1 MRLKNKVAIVT
12 GSGQGLGEA
21 MAKAL
26 AAEGAKVAVVDIVLD
41 NALAVV
47 DQIRSKGGE
56 AIGLKLDVANREA
69 VQNVV
74 KTVVETF
81 GKIDILINNA
91 GIIRPAMLHKM
102 TEEQWDAVINVH
114 LKGSFNCLQ
123 AVAPYMIEQKY
134 GKIVNI
140 ISAAGFR
147 GTFGQ
152 INYGSAKAGLI
163 GLTKSAAKELGRHNI
178 TVNALGPGAATQM
191 TETIR
196 KDERFSEQYLDK
208 LIIRRWAEPSEI
220 APAAVFLA
228 SDDSSYMTG
237 EVMNVDG
244 GYSI

>member
-26 AAEGAKVAVVDIVLD
+26 AAEGASVAVVDIVLD

-47 DQIRSKGGE
+47 DQIRSQGGD
-56 AIGLKLDVANREA
+56 AIGLKLDVANREE
-69 VQNVV
+69 VQNVA
-74 KTVVETF
+74 KTILEKY
-81 GKIDILINNA
+81 GRIDILINNA
-91 GIIRPAMLHKM
+91 GIIRPAMLTKM
-102 TEEQWDAVINVH
+102 TEEQWDVVINVH

-123 AVAPYMIEQKY
+123 AVAPFMIEQKY

-147 GTFGQ
+147 GSVGQ
-152 INYGSAKAGLI
+152 INYSSAKAGII
-163 GLTKSAAKELGRHNI
+163 GLTKSAAKELGRYNI
-178 TVNALGPGAATQM
+178 TVNALGPGAATKM
-191 TETIR
+191 TENIR
-196 KDERFSEQYLDK
+196 KDQRFSEQYLDK
-208 LIIRRWAEPSEI
+208 LLLRRWAEPSEI

-237 EVMNVDG
+237 EIINVDG